1 MPVVSP
7 SCYELLGVPMD
18 SPRPTLSRAWSERRA
33 EVGRSG
39 SLDEA
44 DVDALTARIDEAF
57 RILSD
62 GGTAS
67 RYRIYQSQLKAGV
80 GIGRPQDF
88 GQLPPDQINTDP
100 GRRSPLADFAG
111 PPTLDDD
118 ADTDEVTDEWKVD
131 LLDDEDV
138 NEVSRTDAFAPSFPA
153 ALGVLADL
161 VLAVPAG
168 EPPAAVPRRHT
179 RAPLPPWHLMPPEAD
194 AMELPKVTAP
204 GEPTPS
210 AARATTQPGNR
221 VRAERPPW
229 ER

>member
-7 SCYELLGVPMD
+7 SCYELLGVPVD

-33 EVGRSG
+33 EARRAGD
-39 SLDEA
+39 LDEA

-67 RYRIYQSQLKAGV
+67 RYRIYQSQLQSGLDV
-80 GIGRPQDF
+80 GRPEDF

-100 GRRSPLADFAG
+100 GRRVPVANLGGPL
-111 PPTLDDD
+111 TLDDD
-118 ADTDEVTDEWKVD
+118 PDTDSITDEWKVD
-131 LLDDEDV
+131 LLDDDDEA
-138 NEVSRTDAFAPSFPA
+138 EVSRTEAFAPSFPA
-153 ALGVLADL
+153 ALGLLADL

-168 EPPAAVPRRHT
+168 EPPVLPRRNT
-179 RAPLPPWHLMPPEAD
+179 RGPLPPWHLMPPDAD
-194 AMELPKVTAP
+194 SMEPPAPTEPGTA
-204 GEPTPS
+204 TPR
-210 AARATTQPGNR
+210 RAHAVTQPGL
-221 VRAERPPW
+221 EQPPW